1 MSDKIPQ
8 VDGFYSLLLTAKRLD
23 TEVRPD
29 NGADLKAAMAK
40 RLTMAKTMT
49 AVAKSLGV
57 SARAEHPWLIIDSSM
72 PAGWRT
78 FVSPGSQ

>member
-1 MSDKIPQ
+1 MSDKIVPLRLSDKLPQ

-29 NGADLKAAMAK
+29 NGADLKAAK

-57 SARAEHPWLIIDSSM
+57 THSEPSIH
-72 PAGWRT
+72 
-78 FVSPGSQ
+78 GSL